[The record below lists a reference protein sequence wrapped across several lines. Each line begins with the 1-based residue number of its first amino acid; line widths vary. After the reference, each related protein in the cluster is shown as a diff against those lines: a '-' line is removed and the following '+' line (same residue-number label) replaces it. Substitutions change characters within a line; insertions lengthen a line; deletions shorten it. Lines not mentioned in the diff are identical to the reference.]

1 MAGTDG
7 GPSLGPLGRTD
18 TGTKLNGTTAKR
30 SNLDR
35 RYLVTNTA
43 SLTTQVMTS
52 VAIPLE
58 VGDVV
63 TNLTFVSG
71 ATAAGTPTN
80 WWFALYD
87 TSATP
92 ALIAQTADQTSTAW
106 AAHTAKTVAL
116 SAAYTVTTAGI
127 YYAAIHGEGDHAAD
141 PGRRDAGERRGGRCA
156 RDGAGDPGAD
166 LRVEPDGH
174 GPGDDHLGDDGGD
187 HSLRGRVLSPATP
200 A

>member
-1 MAGTDG
+1 MAGTAG
-7 GPSLGPLGRTD
+7 GPSLGPLGRAD
-18 TGTKLNGTTAKR
+18 IVDCKLNGTTAKR

-43 SLTTQVMTS
+43 ALTTQVMTS

-63 TNLTFVSG
+63 TNLTFLSG

-92 ALIAQTADQTSTAW
+92 ALIAQSADQ
-106 AAHTAKTVAL
+106 L
-116 SAAYTVTTAGI
+116 TT
-127 YYAAIHGEGDHAAD
+127 
-141 PGRRDAGERRGGRCA
+141 
-156 RDGAGDPGAD
+156 
-166 LRVEPDGH
+166 
-174 GPGDDHLGDDGGD
+174 
-187 HSLRGRVLSPATP
+187 RGRPTP
-200 A
+200 PSRWPCRRRTR